1 MRVDV
6 GQKKK
11 TSPFRI
17 GVSNSTWGIGFQK
30 SGPKAKKNNTLVS
43 GKAGDE
49 RNLHPGGR
57 KKLFFINLIEIFQQ
71 SVHLK
76 NYCSSTF
83 FYCFK
88 GKKENLYE

>member
-17 GVSNSTWGIGFQK
+17 GVSNSTWDIGFQK

-57 KKLFFINLIEIFQQ
+57 KKLFFINLID
-71 SVHLK
+71 K